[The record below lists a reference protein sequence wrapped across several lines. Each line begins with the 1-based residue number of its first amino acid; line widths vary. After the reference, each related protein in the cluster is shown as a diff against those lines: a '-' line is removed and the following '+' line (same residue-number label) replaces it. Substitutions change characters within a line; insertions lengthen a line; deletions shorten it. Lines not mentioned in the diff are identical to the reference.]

1 MKDSIFLNIENIY
14 KRKLD
19 VYTRILEQTE
29 IKLIYS
35 TMVSVRNEMKQL
47 HILTFKRVAPT
58 SSVSR

>member
-1 MKDSIFLNIENIY
+1 VKDSIFVVYIDNIY

-19 VYTRILEQTE
+19 VYTRRLEQTE

-47 HILTFKRVAPT
+47 CILTFNRV
-58 SSVSR
+58 

>member
-1 MKDSIFLNIENIY
+1 MKDSFFVYIDNIY

-19 VYTRILEQTE
+19 VYTRRLEQTE
-29 IKLIYS
+29 MKLIYS

-47 HILTFKRVAPT
+47 CILTFRRVAPT